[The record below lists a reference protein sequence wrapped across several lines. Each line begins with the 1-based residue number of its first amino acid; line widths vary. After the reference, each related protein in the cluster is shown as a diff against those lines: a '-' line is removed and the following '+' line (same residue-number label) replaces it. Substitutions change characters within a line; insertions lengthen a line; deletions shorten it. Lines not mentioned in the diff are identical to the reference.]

1 MDNTFVHGGIYNCDF
16 NIQLKL
22 ESIDEP
28 TFVHGGI
35 YKCNFIIQLKME
47 SIDGIHICAWR
58 DL

>member
-35 YKCNFIIQLKME
+35 YKCNFIIQLMLE
-47 SIDGIHICAWR
+47 SIDETNICVLR
-58 DL
+58 GL